1 MLVSCIMVRSS
12 QIQERAVRGE
22 ISWTGSTLVRRP
34 RALPMTRQVRG
45 GGPAVASGIT
55 EDNRSQAPGRRTTP
69 LRRIWRVRA
78 SGELAA
84 VYENASALLGAALV
98 ARSIAI

>member
-45 GGPAVASGIT
+45 GGPAEASGIT
-55 EDNRSQAPGRRTTP
+55 EDIPKRRERQPHACFTSINGWRP
-69 LRRIWRVRA
+69 L
-78 SGELAA
+78 LDTHP
-84 VYENASALLGAALV
+84 ASAEHLGGPEE
-98 ARSIAI
+98 